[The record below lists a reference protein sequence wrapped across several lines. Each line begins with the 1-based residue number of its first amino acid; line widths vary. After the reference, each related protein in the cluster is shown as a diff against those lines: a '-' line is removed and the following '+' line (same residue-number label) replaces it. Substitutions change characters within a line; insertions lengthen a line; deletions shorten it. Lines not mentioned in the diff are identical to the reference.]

1 MTKSFASKRG
11 TTQSSRELTSLQLSF
26 AKVRILH
33 YAAAEPVSGS
43 AMLLRLRAHN
53 RALTSSSVDRLLAS
67 MARNG
72 WLKLQTV
79 PAYSLTR
86 KGHGAL
92 KTAKRHLTQLVRKR

>member
-1 MTKSFASKRG
+1 MIRSVASKIG
-11 TTQSSRELTSLQLSF
+11 NTQSSRELNSLQLSF
-26 AKVRILH
+26 VKVRILH
-33 YAAAEPVSGS
+33 YAAAEPISGS
-43 AMLLRLRAHN
+43 AMLLRLRAHD
-53 RALTSSSVDRLLAS
+53 RALTASSVNRLLAS

-92 KTAKRHLTQLVRKR
+92 KTAKRHLTQLVQKR